1 MLAHELSEI
10 FDPESALKFHP
21 ILSRHVGIRSDFFLD
36 VNRQGLT
43 PSTQPVADEIARCG
57 DPSDPAALWLN
68 GPESSSFIAGAP
80 SATGFVA
87 AWDLGAGESSVI
99 SLAET
104 IPESTVVLDDLAARR
119 CAEALHLKLV
129 GTLGLL
135 LMAKRRGVS
144 ASRGD
149 SMDAIVDAGLF
160 ISPKPLA
167 SIRKLAGE

>member
-1 MLAHELSEI
+1 MTLVFNASPVIILAK
-10 FDPESALKFHP
+10 A
-21 ILSRHVGIRSDFFLD
+21 
-36 VNRQGLT
+36 GLLEKVFGMAT
-43 PSTQPVADEIARCG
+43 KVIIPQAVADEIARCG

-68 GPESSSFIAGAP
+68 KPESSSYLLNAP
-80 SATGFVA
+80 PTTGFVA

-99 SLAET
+99 ALAET

-135 LMAKRRGVS
+135 LLAKRRGVI
-144 ASRGD
+144 ASIRD

-160 ISPKPLA
+160 ISPKYLA
-167 SIRKLAGE
+167 DIRERVGE

>member
-1 MLAHELSEI
+1 MTLVFNASPVIVLAK
-10 FDPESALKFHP
+10 A
-21 ILSRHVGIRSDFFLD
+21 
-36 VNRQGLT
+36 GLLEKVFGMAT
-43 PSTQPVADEIARCG
+43 KVIIPQPVADEIARCG

-87 AWDLGAGESSVI
+87 AWDFGAGESSVI

-135 LMAKRRGVS
+135 LMAKRRGVI
-144 ASRGD
+144 ASIGD

-160 ISPKPLA
+160 ISSKHLA